1 MGRTRMAVA
10 HTEALPDS
18 PVAARFLTGQEWV
31 IDGAALASYFR
42 MEKVSIINDFA
53 GIGFGLLALED
64 SDLEAVYGGG
74 KDGPRPQ
81 PRAPKA
87 VIGAGTGLGEAY
99 LTHNGSVYD
108 VYPCE
113 GGHTDFAPRNQVEF
127 DIMQHI
133 KKASRSAAN
142 KSSSAGS

>member
-1 MGRTRMAVA
+1 
-10 HTEALPDS
+10 
-18 PVAARFLTGQEWV
+18 
-31 IDGAALASYFR
+31 

-74 KDGPRPQ
+74 ADGPRPQ

-113 GGHTDFAPRNQVEF
+113 GGHADFAPRNQTEF

-133 KKASRSAAN
+133 KKASRSEE
-142 KSSSAGS
+142 KKQRRRRQ